1 MYSPKISE
9 ELIPDLYRI
18 KRDMK
23 VPMTGLVNWILKEYI
38 RRYKIEK
45 GVNTLGGNAD
55 LRTTR
60 SVSDGRYSADDGL
73 DRKPERAA

>member
-23 VPMTGLVNWILKEYI
+23 VPMTGLVNYILRKYIKEW
-38 RRYKIEK
+38 KHNEK
-45 GVNTLGGNAD
+45 NINTLGRDGNI
-55 LRTTR
+55 R
-60 SVSDGRYSADDGL
+60 SPR
-73 DRKPERAA
+73 